1 MEDNILGM
9 LGLMKKASAVAVG
22 EDKTAEAVLS
32 GKARL
37 LLLPADAGE
46 KKAERAERYTDGRSC
61 EIVRLPFVEK
71 ELSSAFGTE
80 SCTMA
85 AITDLGFADS
95 FIKRLAERNHDAYG
109 LIAETIHAKL
119 LKINRR
125 KAEKPGIKARKK

>member
-1 MEDNILGM
+1 MFDNILGM

-46 KKAERAERYTDGRSC
+46 KKTERAERYIDGRSC
-61 EIVRLPFVEK
+61 EIVRLPFYEN
-71 ELSSAFGTE
+71 ELSAALGTG
-80 SCTMA
+80 SCTMT

-95 FIKRLAERNHDAYG
+95 FMRRLAERNQDVYG
-109 LIAETIHAKL
+109 QVAEIIHAKL
-119 LKINRR
+119 LKMNRR
-125 KAEKPGIKARKK
+125 KTEKPGVKARKK